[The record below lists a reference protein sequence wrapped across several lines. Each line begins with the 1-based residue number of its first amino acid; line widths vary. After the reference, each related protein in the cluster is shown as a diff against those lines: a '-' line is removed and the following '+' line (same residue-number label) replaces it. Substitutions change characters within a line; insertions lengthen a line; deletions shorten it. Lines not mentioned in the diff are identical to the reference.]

1 MPHGSHLI
9 PAHRPRV
16 LDVVV
21 METVHVRL
29 WLLGSR
35 RPPTSRRSAGNV
47 RTIDRPGPGVGGAVS
62 STVEWNDILLLDS
75 GLADGALRRAGV
87 AMKPFIQAGPAEEV
101 TAEGDDRLSSGIQAY
116 VALEATGIPVAT
128 TTKNRWTLW
137 VSGGRLLRST
147 SHVCIHLVRSK
158 QIVILKWRS

>member
-47 RTIDRPGPGVGGAVS
+47 RTIDRPGPGVGGAIS

-116 VALEATGIPVAT
+116 VALEATGV
-128 TTKNRWTLW
+128 
-137 VSGGRLLRST
+137 LLLYT
-147 SHVCIHLVRSK
+147 
-158 QIVILKWRS
+158 